1 MWLKEGPVLAET
13 RGAAHSPYSKA
24 TLLKKTR
31 PSQERALPSQTSS
44 SQHNWCMF
52 LVQTRGC
59 SLQRAKWPGMMGM
72 TCKSGFVLVTEEERV
87 QLAKQL
93 AGATGCVVE
102 VGAGRAFIA
111 GRKGSRAL
119 CSEYI
124 SWVNDGLQFHVDL
137 KRRADTAIRPEVP
150 LALTEMPW
158 LQQQLSEL
166 AIDTSTIA
174 FFDNEEGRE
183 GQLKRLIFAG
193 NDQGWLLEDD
203 ERENGGS
210 TEGTG
215 REDWKSGSREDL
227 AQEWPSK
234 EAAVDATEATDKA
247 QSLIVLET
255 RDWDFCMW

>member
-1 MWLKEGPVLAET
+1 MFWESVTEEVSAAIDVL
-13 RGAAHSPYSKA
+13 
-24 TLLKKTR
+24 
-31 PSQERALPSQTSS
+31 QENGDLELPDT
-44 SQHNWCMF
+44 
-52 LVQTRGC
+52 
-59 SLQRAKWPGMMGM
+59 